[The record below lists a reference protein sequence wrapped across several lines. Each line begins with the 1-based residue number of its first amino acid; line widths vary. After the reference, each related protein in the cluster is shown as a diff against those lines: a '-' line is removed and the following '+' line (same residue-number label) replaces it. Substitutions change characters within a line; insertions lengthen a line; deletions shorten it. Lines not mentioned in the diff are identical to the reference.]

1 MHSSSSQTRFSRRDF
16 LRVSG
21 VAGLTIGLAACVP
34 AAPGQ
39 QPAAGSGEAAAP
51 AGEGVTLRW
60 VTNHASIEIPNFEK
74 VAQSFMDSHPDIKIE
89 LLNVP
94 GGDEYYNSINTQ
106 GIGGSL
112 PDIFYTRTFDV
123 VPFASKGW
131 TVNLQ
136 PLIDRDKDLVMVE
149 DFWPAEVEQMTYEGN
164 LYALPYDFS
173 NIAIVYNKDL
183 LDEAGV
189 TIPTDGNWTWED
201 LFASAGQLVQKD
213 GDTVTR
219 WGMAVYPWSWVWIGI
234 LYANGGKLFADDNK
248 SCIIDSPENR
258 ETFEFF
264 VKQREAGIYPEAG
277 ALPQGVDPFA
287 SGLIAMAFEGS
298 WATQGRR
305 ESVGDKFVF
314 DVTYFPNGT
323 TGKRAV
329 SAAGGAWGIGSNSAA
344 VEEAWQF
351 NVHLTSTES
360 TNLLISEPVRSIP
373 GRQSSVPAWNEAAG
387 RADLPPDNVEVYGE
401 QMKDAWAQPFPVF
414 WKDFDVA
421 WSNRIVPL
429 LNGGEAETNVADI
442 LAQFQEEVNG
452 IIAQS
457 GA

>member
-1 MHSSSSQTRFSRRDF
+1 MHSGSTQTRFSRRDF
-16 LRVSG
+16 LRISG
-21 VAGLTIGLAACVP
+21 AAGLTLGLAACVP

-39 QPAAGSGEAAAP
+39 PAASGGEAAAP
-51 AGEGVTLRW
+51 SGEGVTLRW
-60 VTNHASIEIPNFEK
+60 VTNHASVEIPNFEK
-74 VAQSFMDSHPDIKIE
+74 VAQNFMDSNPNIKVE
-89 LLNVP
+89 LLNIP

-106 GIGGSL
+106 GVGGSL

-136 PLIDRDKDLVMVE
+136 PMIDRDKDLVKVE
-149 DFWPAEVEQMTYEGN
+149 DFWPAEVEQMTYEGS

-173 NIAIVYNKDL
+173 NIGIVYNKDL
-183 LDEAGV
+183 LDEAGLSV
-189 TIPTDGNWTWED
+189 PTDGNWNWQD
-201 LFASAGQLVQKD
+201 LFDLAGQLVQKD

-323 TGKRAV
+323 TGKRSI

-344 VEEAWQF
+344 IEEAWQF

-360 TNLLISEPVRSIP
+360 TNILISEPVRSIP

-387 RADLPPDNVEVYGE
+387 RDDLPPANVEIFGE
-401 QMKDAWAQPFPVF
+401 QMKDAWAQPFPAF

-421 WSNRIVPL
+421 WANRIVPL
-429 LNGGEAETNVADI
+429 LNGGEAQTNVADV